1 MRRFFKKYASAIF
14 IIGAI
19 LIPLGFGVE
28 TLIYG
33 GCVYRPYYPADKYTV
48 PLLSVTG
55 TGLIMVIL
63 GFIFYEKESSE

>member
-1 MRRFFKKYASAIF
+1 MKRFLKKYAKAIF

-48 PLLSVTG
+48 LLLSVTG
-55 TGLIMVIL
+55 TGLILVIL
-63 GFIFYEKESSE
+63 GLVFHKKGSS